1 MVASLPRNIQLKLDQ
16 TLNQWRQWRCNPP
29 LEGPPLALT
38 PLGSGISNHS
48 ILVEAGQLFVIRI
61 DGAQAA
67 NNGLSRSNEWHAL
80 KMAHDAGLAP
90 CPRYY
95 NPELGALVC
104 DYLAPDNSHSAE
116 LAETAALLRAIHSL
130 PGCHH
135 RLDLRDRI
143 SRYERQ
149 LTQLGLELPAVMAAS
164 RGEILFLLDKL
175 AEEQAPQVLCHND
188 LLAANRIYSENR
200 LWAIDWEYSAMGS
213 PWFDLAV
220 LAIGDCLSVRE
231 QQELARAY
239 LQRPANSDENLM
251 FSRFCSVYRYLEL
264 LWYLSNKP
272 SSTDLNAR
280 LAHLRDGLISV

>member
-29 LEGPPLALT
+29 LKGPPRALS

-61 DGAQAA
+61 DGVQAA
-67 NNGLSRSNEWHAL
+67 HNGLSRSNEWHAL
-80 KMAHDAGLAP
+80 KVAHDAGLAP

-104 DYLAPDNSHSAE
+104 DYLAPDDSH
-116 LAETAALLRAIHSL
+116 LAEITETATLLRAIHSL

-135 RLDLRDRI
+135 RLDLRERI

-149 LTQLGLELPAVMAAS
+149 LIQLGRELPTVMTACRA
-164 RGEILFLLDKL
+164 EILGLLESL
-175 AEEQAPQVLCHND
+175 ADEQTPQVLCHND
-188 LLAANRIYSENR
+188 LLSANRIYSENH

-220 LAIGDCLSVRE
+220 VAVGDCLSARE
-231 QQELARAY
+231 QQELAQAY
-239 LQRPANSDENLM
+239 LERPTNSGENLI
-251 FSRFCSVYRYLEL
+251 FSQYCSVYRYLDL
-264 LWYLSNKP
+264 LWYLTNKP
-272 SSTDLNAR
+272 SSEELDTH
-280 LAHLRDGLISV
+280 LAHLRGGVIK